1 VAVLAGVYR
10 HPVANFDPEWI
21 FRRDLTVIGGKGQP
35 LVTAQGEA
43 LAIDFFR
50 RGVLRAEQVVTAF
63 PRSQAAEAFAA
74 QNAAACLKAV
84 LTTEAAA

>member
-1 VAVLAGVYR
+1 GGVYR
-10 HPVANFDPEWI
+10 HPVAHFDPEWI

-50 RGVLRAEQVVTAF
+50 RGLIRTDGVVTAF
-63 PRSQAAEAFAA
+63 PRSHAAEAFAA
-74 QNAAACLKAV
+74 QNGAECLKAV
-84 LTTEAAA
+84 ITTEIA